1 MKTTQKTPVIIFDFG
16 GVLIDWSP
24 YYLYRKVM
32 KDDQEIKAFLEE
44 IDFKNWNPKFD
55 RGYPFEKGVQ
65 EKCAEFPQ
73 HAELIRR
80 FNSHWMDAMGD
91 VVAETS
97 EVARRLK
104 EAGYPLYGLSN
115 WADTTF
121 NRVKDRFYFLD
132 YLEDYILSGRVKQ
145 VKPEPEIYHT
155 LLNLIGRPAGECLFI
170 DDSLENIKTAQALGF
185 QTIHYQSAAK
195 LERDLKEMGL
205 RF

>member
-24 YYLYRKVM
+24 YFLYRKVM

-55 RGYPFEKGVQ
+55 LGYPFEKGVE
-65 EKCAEFPQ
+65 EKCTEFPQ
-73 HAELIRR
+73 HAEMIQR

-91 VVAETS
+91 VVADTA

-104 EAGYPLYGLSN
+104 EAGYTLYGLSN
-115 WADTTF
+115 WAETTF

-155 LLNLIGRPAGECLFI
+155 LLRLIDRPAGDCLFI
-170 DDSLENIKTAQALGF
+170 DDSLENIKTADSLGF
-185 QTIHYQSAAK
+185 QTILYESAEQ
-195 LERDLKEMGL
+195 LTQTLSDMGIKY
-205 RF
+205 